1 MEQLLYVF
9 DGLSDPAEFSQDVKG
24 HHSKHK
30 KPTSVLW
37 AEDRYNLIYISI
49 EHYVNTEMVIS
60 AVSNE
65 LYDTTPGKRVV

>member
-24 HHSKHK
+24 SRHK

-37 AEDRYNLIYISI
+37 AEDRHNLIYISI

-65 LYDTTPGKRVV
+65 LYDITPRKRDV